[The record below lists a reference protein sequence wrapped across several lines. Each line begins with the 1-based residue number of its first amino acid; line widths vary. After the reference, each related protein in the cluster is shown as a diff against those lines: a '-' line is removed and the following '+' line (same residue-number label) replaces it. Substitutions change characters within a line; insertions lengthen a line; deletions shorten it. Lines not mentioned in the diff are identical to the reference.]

1 MKKERYKAKIF
12 IGIILMVF
20 GLIFG
25 GFPALSFMSGEFN
38 PVIMIFVL
46 IGVCIFVGGI
56 VFIINE
62 IKRSKIINELIYR
75 NEYIYAEFDSV
86 KAEYH
91 SDEDSSYYTYYALL
105 KYCDEYGKPVFFKSE
120 EYSSPNK
127 VPFKPGD
134 SVKVFVD
141 MANPKIYMVSLNDTI
156 HSDDPKYISIGKEKN
171 IFGKTE
177 SVVSIITGVLFTVV
191 PLAFAVFM
199 LLAIPVTVPVLLFFL
214 LFVGLF
220 IAVGAAQIV
229 KGIKELTKKQ

>member
-25 GFPALSFMSGEFN
+25 GFPALSFMSGEFD
-38 PVIMIFVL
+38 PLIMVLVL
-46 IGVCIFVGGI
+46 IGVGIFVGGI
-56 VFIINE
+56 VCIINE

-86 KAEYH
+86 KAECH

-120 EYSSPNK
+120 EYSNPK
-127 VPFKPGD
+127 KIPFKPGD
-134 SVKVFVD
+134 SAKVFVD
-141 MANPKIYMVSLNDTI
+141 MSNPKVYMVSTNDTL
-156 HSDDPKYISIGKEKN
+156 HSNDPRYIECKKGDDRADKISAFISIVFGS
-171 IFGKTE
+171 IF
-177 SVVSIITGVLFTVV
+177 VLV
-191 PLAFAVFM
+191 PLPITVSMM
-199 LLAIPVTVPVLLFFL
+199 LSMKTITVGIVVGILFF
-214 LFVGLF
+214 GLF